1 MIQRTRKILLK
12 QPHWDLLSIALAVD
26 LAVEGIPTIKRV
38 SNSEPPKGCHPHWE
52 GVCRLEHE

>member
-1 MIQRTRKILLK
+1 MLLK